1 MLEFLQVLCL
11 VLIAVGMGLS
21 LAHALEFPGKLRL
34 PKETYFAVQ
43 TIYYPGFTIGGAFGE
58 FGAIL
63 AMLWLLIVT
72 PFAGATFWLTLAAL
86 VFLLLMHAVFWLVN
100 QPVNKIW
107 LRQQKLGSAG
117 TAFFAAGRES
127 VQGDEDWTSLR
138 ARWEYGHVARALLAL
153 AALIAV
159 AIALVG

>member
-34 PKETYFAVQ
+34 PRETYLAVQ
-43 TIYYPGFTIGGAFGE
+43 TIYYPGFTIGGAVGE
-58 FGAIL
+58 LGAIL
-63 AMLWLLIVT
+63 ATLWLLIVT
-72 PFAGATFWLTLAAL
+72 PSGEAAFWLTLAAL
-86 VFLLLMHAVFWLVN
+86 ALLVLMHVVFWMVN

-107 LRQQKLGSAG
+107 LEQQKLGSAG
-117 TAFFAAGRES
+117 AAFFAAGGN

-138 ARWEYGHVARALLAL
+138 TRWEYGHVARAVLAL
-153 AALIAV
+153 TALISL
-159 AIALVG
+159 AIAVTI